1 MLKYD
6 TCNTFKIIL
15 SLLVGLRSVL
25 RVAVRTRLGAVA
37 SRLRL
42 RARPH
47 PHPRPRPRPR
57 VVQPVFRS
65 NAELSMRFIE
75 PAVEPAGRLR
85 RRSTRAPSGY
95 LRNTP
100 TVTCSTTELRTLK
113 TTKNRKTCTLISRQW
128 LNNKFQNSGISFL
141 YLY

>member
-25 RVAVRTRLGAVA
+25 RVAVKTRLGTVA
-37 SRLRL
+37 FTLRL

-47 PHPRPRPRPR
+47 PHPRPRPR

-65 NAELSMRFIE
+65 NAQLSMRFME

-85 RRSTRAPSGY
+85 RRSIIAGSWTRRQGKY
-95 LRNTP
+95 K
-100 TVTCSTTELRTLK
+100 V
-113 TTKNRKTCTLISRQW
+113 LI
-128 LNNKFQNSGISFL
+128 
-141 YLY
+141 